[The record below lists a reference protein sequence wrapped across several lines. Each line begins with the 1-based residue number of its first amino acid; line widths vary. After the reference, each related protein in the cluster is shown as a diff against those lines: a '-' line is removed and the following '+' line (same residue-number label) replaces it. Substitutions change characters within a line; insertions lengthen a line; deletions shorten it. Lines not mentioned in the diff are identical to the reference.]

1 MLPKSNGQH
10 LFRLSYFKNATENVR
25 QREALCLTGRRPP
38 WTTCCDCFGSLAKGV
53 NIETYW
59 SLLARTR
66 CGHHACHPRFLPARE
81 SRGGRP
87 LSWLLP
93 VTQCEQIPGQAGGAH
108 PGGRRSCA
116 G

>member
-53 NIETYW
+53 NIETFSAELHRGQGTFHLVVDKVAVAKETFMENGW
-59 SLLARTR
+59 EAAEENVPAQTLANKPGKAGSR
-66 CGHHACHPRFLPARE
+66 RFLKVVR
-81 SRGGRP
+81 
-87 LSWLLP
+87 
-93 VTQCEQIPGQAGGAH
+93 
-108 PGGRRSCA
+108 
-116 G
+116 